1 MVFDSGWLTVLT
13 GGRLDVN
20 GGSRAQISFLFDEMY
35 FHHRDSPLK
44 LPAEAP
50 KLNQD
55 QTAEFRKNP

>member
-1 MVFDSGWLTVLT
+1 VLT
-13 GGRLDVN
+13 GRRLDVN

-35 FHHRDSPLK
+35 FLHQASPLN
-44 LPAEAP
+44 LPAAAA